1 MESKSDQVSPIIVWF
16 RQDLRIADNP
26 ALWQACESGEI
37 IPAYILDDH
46 SAEEWSMGG
55 ASRWWLHHALQS
67 LDKSL
72 HGKLNIFKGE
82 PLECLSHLADTFNAK
97 AVYWNRCYEPW
108 RLKRDTQIKN
118 DLKDLGLEVKSFN
131 GSLLWEPWEIL
142 KKDQTPYKVFTPY
155 YRRGCLGYMPPRK
168 PLPTPKNINS
178 PNKSE
183 CSLTLRSLDLLP
195 KISWDS
201 KMQDIWTIDEKTA
214 NSYLD
219 SFLDQGI
226 ADYREGRNFP
236 SKAHVSRLSPYLHF
250 GLISP
255 NSAWYRAKEQ
265 GPISADE
272 DNISVFLSELGW
284 REFSYYLLYHFPQLP
299 DTNLQ
304 AKFDRFGWAVNSD
317 EDLTAWQTG
326 QTGYPLID
334 AGMREL
340 YSTGY
345 MHNRVRMVVGSFLV
359 KNLLIHWREGARWF
373 WDCLVDADLASN
385 SASWQ
390 WVAGCG
396 ADAAPF
402 FRIFNPITQSEKFDK
417 QGDYIRQY
425 VPELADMP
433 SKYIHAPWLAPAD
446 VLASANIELGSNYP
460 MPIVDIKQSREL
472 ALEEFKLI
480 KAPV

>member
-1 MESKSDQVSPIIVWF
+1 MDEKTDQTTPVIVWF
-16 RQDLRIADNP
+16 RQDLRLADNP
-26 ALWQACESGEI
+26 ALRQACELGII
-37 IPAYILDDH
+37 IPVYILDDE
-46 SAEEWSMGG
+46 SAGEWSMGG
-55 ASRWWLHHALQS
+55 ASRWFLNGALKALDCS
-67 LDKSL
+67 LD
-72 HGKLNIFKGE
+72 GKLNIFKGE
-82 PLECLSHLADTFNAK
+82 PLECLSHLAETCNAK
-97 AVYWNRCYEPW
+97 AIYWNRCYEPW
-108 RLKRDTQIKN
+108 RLKRDTQLKS
-118 DLKDLGLEVKSFN
+118 DLKKLGLEVISFN

-155 YRRGCLGYMPPRK
+155 FKRGCLNYMPPRK
-168 PLPTPKNINS
+168 PLAVPENIEIV
-178 PNKSE
+178 NKSE
-183 CSLTLRSLDLLP
+183 CSLTIKNLNLLP
-195 KISWDS
+195 KIKWDS
-201 KMQDIWTIDEKTA
+201 KMQEIWSIDEKTA
-214 NSYLD
+214 DSLLD
-219 SFLDQGI
+219 RFLHQGI

-255 NSAWYRAKEQ
+255 NTAWYKAKEQ

-272 DNISVFLSELGW
+272 DNIAVFLSELGW
-284 REFSYYLLYHFPQLP
+284 REFSCYLLYHFPQLP
-299 DTNLQ
+299 EKNLQ
-304 AKFDRFGWAVNSD
+304 TKFDHFNWAVNSGNA
-317 EDLTAWQTG
+317 LTAWQTG

-359 KNLLIHWREGARWF
+359 KNLLLHWHKGAKWF

-402 FRIFNPITQSEKFDK
+402 FRVFNPITQSEKFDK

-433 SKYIHAPWLAPAD
+433 AKYIHAPWLAPKEI
-446 VLASANIELGSNYP
+446 LSAANVELGDNYP
-460 MPIVDIKQSREL
+460 MPIVDVKQSREL
-472 ALEEFKLI
+472 ALEEFKRI
-480 KAPV
+480 KIPA

>member
-1 MESKSDQVSPIIVWF
+1 MESKLTQASPIIVWF
-16 RQDLRIADNP
+16 RQDLRLLDNP
-26 ALWQACESGEI
+26 ALSQACELGNI
-37 IPAYILDDH
+37 IPVYILDDK
-46 SAEEWSMGG
+46 SAGDWSMGG
-55 ASRWWLHHALQS
+55 ASRWWLHHALES
-67 LDKSL
+67 LDESL
-72 HGKLNIFKGE
+72 DNKLNIFNAD
-82 PLECLSHLADTFNAK
+82 PLECLSHLAEVTNAR

-108 RLKRDTQIKN
+108 RLERDMQLKA
-118 DLKDLGLEVKSFN
+118 DLKQLGLEVKSFN

-155 YRRGCLGYMPPRK
+155 FRRGCLGYVPPRK
-168 PLPTPKNINS
+168 PLPAPKNINI
-178 PNKSE
+178 PDKSE
-183 CSLTLRSLDLLP
+183 CSLTLKILDLLP
-195 KISWDS
+195 KINWDS
-201 KMQDIWTIDEKTA
+201 TMQEIWSVDEQA
-214 NSYLD
+214 ADSLLN
-219 SFLDQGI
+219 SFLAEGI

-255 NSAWYRAKEQ
+255 NTAWYKAKQQ
-265 GPISADE
+265 GPKSADE
-272 DNISVFLSELGW
+272 DNIGVFLSELGW

-299 DTNLQ
+299 DKNLQ
-304 AKFDRFGWAVNSD
+304 IKFDRFGWASD
-317 EDLTAWQTG
+317 SGEALSAWQAG

-340 YSTGY
+340 YTTGY

-359 KNLLIHWREGARWF
+359 KNLLIHWREGAKWF

-390 WVAGCG
+390 WVGGCG

-425 VPELADMP
+425 VPELAKLP
-433 SKYIHAPWLAPAD
+433 AKYIHAPWLAPTEILEAAK
-446 VLASANIELGSNYP
+446 VCLGENYP
-460 MPIVDIKQSREL
+460 MPIVDVKQSREL
-472 ALEEFKLI
+472 ALEEFKRI
-480 KAPV
+480 KVSA

>member
-1 MESKSDQVSPIIVWF
+1 MESKSVQEAPIIVWF

-26 ALWQACESGEI
+26 ALWQACESGKI
-37 IPAYILDDH
+37 IPVYILDDQ
-46 SAEEWSMGG
+46 SAGDWSMGG
-55 ASRWWLHHALQS
+55 ASRWWLHHALES

-72 HGKLNIFKGE
+72 QNKLNIFKGD
-82 PLECLSHLADTFNAK
+82 PLECLRHLAEVTEAK

-108 RLKRDTQIKN
+108 RLERDMQLKT
-118 DLKDLGLEVKSFN
+118 DLKSLGLEVKSFN
-131 GSLLWEPWEIL
+131 GSLLWEPWEIV

-155 YRRGCLGYMPPRK
+155 YRRGCLGHIPPRK
-168 PLPTPKNINS
+168 PLSKPNNLNI

-183 CSLTLRSLDLLP
+183 CSLTVNCLKLLP
-195 KISWDS
+195 QINWDS
-201 KMQDIWTIDEKTA
+201 TMREVWTIDEQA
-214 NSYLD
+214 ADSLLD
-219 SFLDQGI
+219 NFLVQGI
-226 ADYREGRNFP
+226 GDYREGRNFP

-255 NSAWYRAKEQ
+255 NSAWYRAKQQ

-272 DNISVFLSELGW
+272 DNIGVFLSELGW

-304 AKFDRFGWAVNSD
+304 SKFDRFGWASNSG
-317 EDLTAWQTG
+317 EALTAWQQG

-359 KNLLIHWREGARWF
+359 KNLLIHWHEGAKWF

-390 WVAGCG
+390 WVGGCG

-417 QGDYIRQY
+417 QGDYIRKFI
-425 VPELADMP
+425 PELADMP
-433 SKYIHAPWLAPAD
+433 SKYIHAPWLAPSEILDA
-446 VLASANIELGSNYP
+446 ANVELGRNYP
-460 MPIVDIKQSREL
+460 MPIVDVKQSREL
-472 ALEEFKLI
+472 ALEEFKRI
-480 KAPV
+480 KIPA